1 MRKFPHTY
9 VIVFYILLISAI
21 LTWIIPG
28 GEYVEKDVL
37 VDGVEKTEMVYR
49 EVEKDPQ
56 SWQVS
61 NARFMA
67 FFSMPNSSSLI
78 SGLHNLSNPLY

>member
-1 MRKFPHTY
+1 MRRFPHTY

-28 GEYVEKDVL
+28 GEYVEKKVL
-37 VDGVEKTEMVYR
+37 VDDVEETELVYR

-56 SWQVS
+56 SWQV
-61 NARFMA
+61 
-67 FFSMPNSSSLI
+67 FSALFKGFVKHYIKLI
-78 SGLHNLSNPLY
+78 TRRQIQLFA

>member
-9 VIVFYILLISAI
+9 VIVFYILLISAT

-28 GEYVEKDVL
+28 GEYVEEKVL
-37 VDGVEKTEMVYR
+37 VDSVEKTELVYR

-56 SWQVS
+56 SWHV
-61 NARFMA
+61 
-67 FFSMPNSSSLI
+67 FSALFK
-78 SGLHNLSNPLY
+78 GFVK